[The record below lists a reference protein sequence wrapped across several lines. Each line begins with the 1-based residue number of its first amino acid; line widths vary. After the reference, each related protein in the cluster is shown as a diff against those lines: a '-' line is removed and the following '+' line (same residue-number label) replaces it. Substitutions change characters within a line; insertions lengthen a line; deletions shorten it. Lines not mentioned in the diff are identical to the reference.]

1 MSQGESVRE
10 KGRCDY
16 EKRRLRG
23 EGKCRSE
30 GRRIHSQSQLS
41 SPGLWDTVKETEG
54 KRKKKKGETE
64 ENRII

>member
-1 MSQGESVRE
+1 MSQRESVRE

-16 EKRRLRG
+16 EKRRSQG

-41 SPGLWDTVKETEG
+41 SPGLWDTVKKTEG
-54 KRKKKKGETE
+54 KRKKGRKKE
-64 ENRII
+64 RKII